1 MRVQDLATKA
11 SSLSSCTEVNTSTFG
26 TTTIEHAYELQR
38 TISNFGTIKADEI
51 FKPTTKTTPRR
62 RSKDLRS
69 IQEWKRDINYI
80 ASGLA
85 QVDHQSHDQQM
96 ISYSRKT
103 AGKLSSCLNHTW
115 FDVSTK
121 KARGHLRCKS
131 HACPFC
137 VYKKQQQR
145 IKDFSVG
152 VGCSSI
158 KSYEYDYLSLVTI
171 VFTNKTRHYLDMRS
185 QLQRLNK
192 AVSQLL
198 RYRKYRDS
206 VVGTVRSIEPIESNL
221 IPGDA
226 HLHLHMLG
234 LVKRQFTFFSTEFE
248 EKLSKLVGEEVRVFV
263 KTEVRDPDPIQAI
276 EQIKKGFIY
285 LHKAFGLPFK
295 DKRINHATYGSI
307 TTSAIREQSI
317 DFYLHMTRAIKG
329 LRLYNSTGFFR
340 DMLRAG
346 KDKRESSQ
354 DVRYLPHD
362 ECDEYPRKNEI
373 LLYWKRREIIDRN
386 RRVDI
391 GSYFVSKAD
400 LDIFLH
406 EMSLLL
412 PPQAKTFTWLPK
424 PKEVRAAPAPDHQS
438 KSSKV
443 FPSKKPKWMMEDSQL
458 NFGFNNAL
466 GSVDDSKES
475 EQ

>member
-1 MRVQDLATKA
+1 MTLQDTNTKA
-11 SSLSSCTEVNTSTFG
+11 SSLRDSKKVHTSTFG

-51 FKPTTKTTPRR
+51 FKPTTKTTPGR

-85 QVDHQSHDQQM
+85 QVDHQSHDQQT
-96 ISYSRKT
+96 ISYARKT
-103 AGKLSSCLNHTW
+103 AGQLSSCLNYTW
-115 FDVSTK
+115 FNVSKK
-121 KARGHLRCKS
+121 KARGHVRCKS

-137 VYKKQQQR
+137 VHKKQQQR
-145 IKDFSVG
+145 IKDFCTGIDS
-152 VGCSSI
+152 SSI
-158 KSYEYDYLSLVTI
+158 KAYEYDYLSLVTI
-171 VFTNKTRHYLDMRS
+171 VFTNKTRHHLDMRS

-192 AVSQLL
+192 AVSKLL

-206 VVGTVRSIEPIESNL
+206 VVGTVRSIEPIESNI

-234 LVKRQFTFFSTEFE
+234 LVKHQFTFFSTELE
-248 EKLSKLVGEEVRVFV
+248 EKLSKLIGEEVRVFV
-263 KTEVRDPDPIQAI
+263 KTESRHEDSIQAI
-276 EQIKKGFIY
+276 EQIKKGFNY
-285 LHKAFGLPFK
+285 LHKSFGLQTR
-295 DKRINHATYGSI
+295 DKRTNHTTYGSI
-307 TTSAIREQSI
+307 TTSSIREQSI
-317 DFYLHMTRAIKG
+317 NFYLHMTRAIKG

-346 KDKRESSQ
+346 RDKRESSQ
-354 DVRYLPHD
+354 DVRYLPED

-373 LLYWKRREIIDRN
+373 LLVWKRREIIDRG
-386 RRVDI
+386 RCIDI
-391 GSYFVSKAD
+391 GAYFVSKAD

-406 EMSLLL
+406 ETSILL
-412 PPQAKTFTWLPK
+412 PPQSKTFTWLPK
-424 PKEVRAAPAPDHQS
+424 PKEARAATTLDHQS

-443 FPSKKPKWMMEDSQL
+443 FPSKKPNWMMEDSQL
-458 NFGFNNAL
+458 NFGFNNAS
-466 GSVDDSKES
+466 GIVDDSKES